1 MVEAGISKFTI
12 TSWAAL
18 YGPAN
23 MPRPIVERLNKEF
36 MAAAQRPEVKAAME
50 KIAFVQTGSTPEGL
64 AAHTK
69 EQYDAY
75 RSALR
80 AAGIEPE

>member
-1 MVEAGISKFTI
+1 
-12 TSWAAL
+12 
-18 YGPAN
+18 
-23 MPRPIVERLNKEF
+23 